1 MGLFK
6 ILRIAVPAI
15 ALVAIFIYILWRSTD
30 YLNPVNVIGTVVVAG
45 VIIYFIYLANSFKKY
60 R

>member
-1 MGLFK
+1 MGLLKKWK
-6 ILRIAVPAI
+6 IIVPAI
-15 ALVAIFIYILWRSTD
+15 ALAAIFVYILWRSTD

-45 VIIYFIYLANSFKKY
+45 IIIYFIFLAHSFKKY